1 MMRRPACLLDQRPH
15 GAAQDENTLLEQ
27 RFDLNLLPNLNS
39 RLPIHPPL
47 ENLNRDHIVSLLH
60 RKPGIGGLLDI
71 DLDPPIPSP
80 PIMIAALIR
89 PYLAGSAVLTILLL
103 VVLCWLCPS
112 NLNAAPYFEDG
123 FLGLT
128 QAELHAKM
136 GRPQAVR
143 DRKSALRIFTYYP
156 ITDWSSY
163 FSKLV
168 SPENG
173 EDVYTFTR
181 NGTAVR
187 YSFSYMAN
195 PNDASENRPLFVR
208 LVDIELSP
216 PRPIDTLPSLIP
228 EFRPSTEQASP
239 AFRSNIWV
247 LLFKGAPSPEAR
259 FIIREQEK
267 DRLDWLLSYQLFSMQ
282 GLPDRLT
289 GSVLIDRIEIGAQS
303 LQLVT
308 QRQRH
313 THEPILNPYS
323 SEFIRQSAIPASPA
337 MTIPV
342 PKYAE

>member
-1 MMRRPACLLDQRPH
+1 M
-15 GAAQDENTLLEQ
+15 
-27 RFDLNLLPNLNS
+27 
-39 RLPIHPPL
+39 
-47 ENLNRDHIVSLLH
+47 LH
-60 RKPGIGGLLDI
+60 QQPGRSGLLDI

-80 PIMIAALIR
+80 PIMATPLIR
-89 PYLAGSAVLTILLL
+89 PYIAGPAVLTTVLL
-103 VVLCWLCPS
+103 VVLCWLCPP

-143 DRKSALRIFTYYP
+143 DRKSALRVFTYYP

-181 NGTAVR
+181 NGTNTR
-187 YSFSYMAN
+187 YSFSYTAD
-195 PNDASENRPLFVR
+195 PNDQREDRPLFVR

-216 PRPIDTLPSLIP
+216 PVPIDQLPSLIP
-228 EFRPSTEQASP
+228 EFRPSAEQASP

-247 LLFKGAPSPEAR
+247 LLFKGTPSPEAR

-289 GSVLIDRIEIGAQS
+289 RSVLIDRVEISAQS

-313 THEPILNPYS
+313 THEPILNPYCG
-323 SEFIRQSAIPASPA
+323 EFIRQSAVPVSPVK
-337 MTIPV
+337 TIPV

>member
-1 MMRRPACLLDQRPH
+1 M
-15 GAAQDENTLLEQ
+15 
-27 RFDLNLLPNLNS
+27 
-39 RLPIHPPL
+39 
-47 ENLNRDHIVSLLH
+47 LH
-60 RKPGIGGLLDI
+60 QQPGRSGLLDI

-80 PIMIAALIR
+80 PIMATPLIR
-89 PYLAGSAVLTILLL
+89 SYIAGPAVLTTVLL
-103 VVLCWLCPS
+103 VVLCWLCPP

-143 DRKSALRIFTYYP
+143 DRKSALRVFTYYP

-181 NGTAVR
+181 NGTNIR
-187 YSFSYMAN
+187 YSFSYTAD
-195 PNDASENRPLFVR
+195 PNDQREDRPLFVR

-216 PRPIDTLPSLIP
+216 PVPIDQLPSLIP
-228 EFRPSTEQASP
+228 EFRPSAEQASP

-247 LLFKGAPSPEAR
+247 LLFKGTPSPEAR

-289 GSVLIDRIEIGAQS
+289 RSVLIDRVEISAQS

-313 THEPILNPYS
+313 THEPILNPYCG
-323 SEFIRQSAIPASPA
+323 EFIRQSAVPVSPA
-337 MTIPV
+337 KTIPV

>member
-1 MMRRPACLLDQRPH
+1 M
-15 GAAQDENTLLEQ
+15 
-27 RFDLNLLPNLNS
+27 
-39 RLPIHPPL
+39 
-47 ENLNRDHIVSLLH
+47 H
-60 RKPGIGGLLDI
+60 RQAGSGGLLDI

-80 PIMIAALIR
+80 PIMAATLIR
-89 PYLAGSAVLTILLL
+89 PHMAGATLLTAVLLVFPAWLLPL
-103 VVLCWLCPS
+103 
-112 NLNAAPYFEDG
+112 NLDAAPYFEDG
-123 FLGLT
+123 LLGLT

-181 NGTAVR
+181 NGTDVR
-187 YSFSYMAN
+187 YSFSYSAD
-195 PNDASENRPLFVR
+195 PSDERETRPLFIR

-216 PRPIDTLPSLIP
+216 PMPIDRLPSLIP
-228 EFRPSTEQASP
+228 EFRPSADQASP
-239 AFRSNIWV
+239 AFRSNIWI

-289 GSVLIDRIEIGAQS
+289 GSVLIDRIEISAQS

-313 THEPILNPYS
+313 THEPILNPYCG
-323 SEFIRQSAIPASPA
+323 EFIRQSAVPASPA
-337 MTIPV
+337 KTIPV

>member
-1 MMRRPACLLDQRPH
+1 M
-15 GAAQDENTLLEQ
+15 
-27 RFDLNLLPNLNS
+27 
-39 RLPIHPPL
+39 
-47 ENLNRDHIVSLLH
+47 LH
-60 RKPGIGGLLDI
+60 QQPDRSGILDI
-71 DLDPPIPSP
+71 DLDPPIPSL
-80 PIMIAALIR
+80 PIMTAALVR
-89 PYLAGSAVLTILLL
+89 PYRAGPAVLTTVLL
-103 VVLCWLCPS
+103 VVLCWLCPP

-128 QAELHAKM
+128 RAELHAKM

-143 DRKSALRIFTYYP
+143 DRKSALRVFTYYP

-181 NGTAVR
+181 NGTNVR
-187 YSFSYMAN
+187 YSFSYTAD
-195 PNDASENRPLFVR
+195 PNDQREDRPLFVR

-216 PRPIDTLPSLIP
+216 PVPIDQLPSLIP
-228 EFRPSTEQASP
+228 EFRPSAEQASP

-247 LLFKGAPSPEAR
+247 LLFKGTPSPEAR

-289 GSVLIDRIEIGAQS
+289 RSVLIDRVEIGAQS

-313 THEPILNPYS
+313 THEPILNPYCG
-323 SEFIRQSAIPASPA
+323 EFIRQSPVPVSPA
-337 MTIPV
+337 KTIPV